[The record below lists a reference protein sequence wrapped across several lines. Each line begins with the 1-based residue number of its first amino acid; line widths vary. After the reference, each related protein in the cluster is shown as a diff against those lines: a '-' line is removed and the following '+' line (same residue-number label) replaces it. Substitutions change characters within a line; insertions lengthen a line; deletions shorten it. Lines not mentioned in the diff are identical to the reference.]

1 MFDERRDESADARAM
16 TTPTRASG
24 TDDVSYSGH
33 LGAFTDRG
41 GATSVASEASD
52 SDSVARAIAQ
62 RVHVA
67 SKLAEY
73 KRQEKLSRVRLAIE
87 QAKHET
93 DVLIEDGVDAYALEE
108 KDVMSDGTSG
118 SAVWLLSCAM
128 AEGASAQEVQPL
140 FEELVKFEVDLN
152 SAGNRINHGKG
163 LSSLALL
170 CSLLEKKLLT
180 PAERTMREKRAFERD
195 VHQDETMKE
204 VTLEGKLYED
214 RVKMIR
220 KQVDDRNV
228 AFTQTPRA
236 LVDFATALLAAGAEV
251 NGKYR
256 IQPETSDIADSRI
269 APYEGTPGTNGTAL
283 FFCALAIISGAG
295 DEVLELAAC
304 LITQG
309 ASANSECER
318 PGRNACCGDFLTPL
332 TVCCAAL
339 ESSIAYE
346 LDYQHRCRIAKLA
359 GLMCLQCKDVK
370 YNIESIFT
378 YRLGAE
384 DIRSRRI
391 APVECHT
398 SLRGTALFI
407 LACAVAE
414 GVGSPAM
421 VLLDLLLEKVERY
434 HLDVVGARPHHGRK
448 LPLLAMIIDCIDAP
462 YGFNEHGVLDTRS
475 WWESAAVKANI
486 SDTGSVMGSQL
497 SAQGPTQRRL
507 HGVNEEDVVSLE
519 SFLPDINDAAFGGQ
533 GAVAR
538 REQLETE
545 RNRREHLKTN
555 SEIAAEE
562 EHERKARDIA
572 AAIAEAERD
581 KRRSEDVSNPPESVA
596 VDEED
601 AVAVDEEGATM
612 YTDED
617 GKSFVVGF
625 TKEML
630 RTKSGV
636 FDEAKRTPEELERAR
651 AQACTRRNARFES
664 LIAMA
669 KQVTISLIE
678 NTDKALLEVSEKL
691 ALGDENDVLVF
702 NRATQAR
709 LDCIDVAK
717 SLLKLGVNPNV
728 RMPLGREFAHTCAE
742 TSATP
747 LTMVCGYIAR
757 NMLEVYPLFDL
768 LLEHDADI
776 NARGLGPY
784 PISAPPLFTI
794 ALALYH
800 GVEGADDAM
809 LKLLPRNAVVD
820 LNAIFPDGSKSTT
833 LIQLIHALRAGKADR
848 GKVLMLIKQ
857 LINMGADPNLCC
869 VEVYNEGV
877 PPAYLEAIKLT
888 NHLLPPVSFAM
899 LPEDT
904 MIGSHAE
911 ENAQVASIVHRLRS
925 PSMQLD
931 LVEAGEQYDLSEDE
945 MSVLE
950 FGKIFNEVAHLNKIK
965 DSGADD
971 DSESVR
977 SSMFGSVSNFNFGAP
992 FPALPSR
999 VGECQYPP
1007 LFWAIEAGAKEG
1019 HKESLELV
1027 LVLLDAGAD
1036 VRRMIGKN
1044 FYSWVEGSL
1053 VAMAVTAAIRAAEP
1067 LPPPEEKLEHDK
1079 VNVAEVLLR
1088 LNQAA
1093 EPEAP
1098 LDSGKSD
1105 SMDNV
1110 VKHALEHA
1118 VLKRHPS
1125 INYKKGEDT
1134 PSFYEKIVQTRD
1146 EIVSE
1151 MREDDNIE
1159 KVRMRAVLERLG
1171 PDRPTDQHAYT
1182 VEEASDDGLNA
1193 EKRGPPALKMIQGVL
1208 RPEGSRFGPANLAAR
1223 RDIPGLVRTVIVG
1236 HTSVEARAIELTKK
1250 ANQEKERALRTR
1262 ALNNTNTHHASD
1274 VSSTLSDRN
1283 IYESS
1288 SEDTDFSITEQLQQ
1302 VNIKETEWDIREA
1315 EEQKER
1321 DIAKVVHGNIVPT
1334 RLKDVGIRAQALK
1347 TKGDESHVEAN
1358 DSGVHVHSPKQLSE
1372 STFEAASNS
1381 KQPPAWESDEE
1392 FDEERDKP
1400 DETEMEKLYN
1410 EVSGFASRSENGDA
1424 QVLDGDWETIRPLTR
1439 EELEIRHES
1448 RAKTTMAVAIAL
1460 IERSATDN
1468 IDAFARNPLLK
1479 QYGVGLVPYEYT
1491 PLFAALY
1498 GAATAPSQSQI
1509 ETGIALA
1516 KLCIKKGADVNK
1528 IGLHSVLAPR
1538 TEIEAVTARNQ
1549 LKSHRIK
1556 RYRELR
1562 DRYVNDGDIAA
1573 LNEKLDDDFTLEP
1586 PDSVSLRS
1594 YPLMWAVTAAI
1605 RAESRKLGCEEI
1617 VRYMLMEGADPTSIS
1632 LQPIGE
1638 RQGPDARLNTGNVLY
1653 LWGTA
1658 EDLFRASQDRY
1669 QSVISIRLC
1678 IARMLSECGARS
1690 SYRVNTNMPY
1700 VVNRTEA
1707 AAAGKWLVKGSE
1719 GFGVAAAPENDTSV
1733 IYQIEPFSQR
1743 VARAMYNDGDVHKR
1757 HVAVESNHER
1767 RINSLVVDQGAS
1779 DAVGSWMW
1787 LKKDEVET
1795 ETPPPVSDNQG
1806 LGFKSTADL
1815 DYVVPKY
1822 PGQIELFQRR
1832 KVAWPKLAD
1841 VRRHSKGEAINIAQE
1856 EETKAETITKKALR
1870 RMQALAIRS
1879 AFNSEEP
1886 DVPQGIIDATLL
1898 PGKLLK

>member
-1 MFDERRDESADARAM
+1 M
-16 TTPTRASG
+16 TTATRASG
-24 TDDVSYSGH
+24 ADDVSYSGR
-33 LGAFTDRG
+33 LDAFTDRG
-41 GATSVASEASD
+41 GAPSVASEASD

-73 KRQEKLSRVRLAIE
+73 KRREKLSRVRLAIE

-93 DVLIEDGVDAYALEE
+93 EALVEDGVDAYALEE

-128 AEGASAQEVQPL
+128 VEGASAQEVQPL

-163 LSSLALL
+163 LSSLVLL
-170 CSLLEKKLLT
+170 CSLLEKKMLT
-180 PAERTMREKRAFERD
+180 PAERAVREKRAFERD
-195 VHQDETMKE
+195 VHHDETMKE

-236 LVDFATALLAAGAEV
+236 IVDFATALLAAGAEV
-251 NGKYR
+251 DGKYC

-269 APYEGTPGTNGTAL
+269 APYQGIPGTKGTSL

-295 DEVLELAAC
+295 DEVLELAAS
-304 LITQG
+304 LIAQG

-346 LDYQHRCRIAKLA
+346 LDYQHRCRIVKLA
-359 GLMCLQCKDVK
+359 GLMCMKCKDVK
-370 YNIESIFT
+370 YSIESTFT
-378 YRLGAE
+378 YRLSAE
-384 DIRSRRI
+384 EIQSRRI

-398 SLRGTALFI
+398 VLRGTALFI

-434 HLDVVGARPHHGRK
+434 QLDVVGARPHHGRK

-475 WWESAAVKANI
+475 WWESAAVKANV

-497 SAQGPTQRRL
+497 SSRGPTQRSL
-507 HGVNEEDVVSLE
+507 HGVNEEDVASLE
-519 SFLPDINDAAFGGQ
+519 SFLPDINDAAFDGQ

-545 RNRREHLKTN
+545 RNRKEHLKTN

-562 EHERKARDIA
+562 AHERKARDIA
-572 AAIAEAERD
+572 AAIAQAERD
-581 KRRSEDVSNPPESVA
+581 KRRSEDISNPPESVA
-596 VDEED
+596 VDEEGNSEPI
-601 AVAVDEEGATM
+601 AVEGATM

-617 GKSFVVGF
+617 GKSYLVGF
-625 TKEML
+625 TEEVLKS
-630 RTKSGV
+630 RSGV
-636 FDEAKRTPEELERAR
+636 FSETTRTPEELERAR
-651 AQACTRRNARFES
+651 AQACARRNARFES
-664 LIAMA
+664 VIAMA
-669 KQVTISLIE
+669 KKVTFSLIE
-678 NTDKALLEVSEKL
+678 NSDKALFEVSEKL
-691 ALGDENDVLVF
+691 ALDDENEVLVF

-717 SLLKLGVNPNV
+717 SLLKLGANPNV

-757 NMLEVYPLFDL
+757 NMLEVYPLFDM
-768 LLEHDADI
+768 LLERGADV
-776 NARGLGPY
+776 NTRGLGPY

-809 LKLLPRNAVVD
+809 QKLLPRNAVVD
-820 LNAIFPDGSKSTT
+820 LNAIFPDGSKSTA
-833 LIQLIHALRAGKADR
+833 LIQLIHALRAGKTDR
-848 GKVLMLIKQ
+848 AKVLMLIKQ
-857 LINMGADPNLCC
+857 FISMGADPNLCC
-869 VEVYNEGV
+869 VEVYNDEV

-888 NHLLPPVSFAM
+888 NRLLPPVSFVM
-899 LPEDT
+899 LPEET

-911 ENAQVASIVHRLRS
+911 ETAQVASVVHRLRS

-931 LVEAGEQYDLSEDE
+931 PVEDGEQYDLTDAE
-945 MSVLE
+945 MSALE

-977 SSMFGSVSNFNFGAP
+977 SSMFGSVSNFDFGAP

-1007 LFWAIEAGAKEG
+1007 LFWAIEAAAKEG
-1019 HKESLELV
+1019 HNESLELV
-1027 LVLLDAGAD
+1027 LVLLNAGAD
-1036 VRRMIGKN
+1036 IRRMIGQN
-1044 FYSWVEGSL
+1044 FYSWVEGNL

-1067 LPPPEEKLEHDK
+1067 LPPPEEKLEYDK

-1088 LNQAA
+1088 LNRAA

-1118 VLKRHPS
+1118 ILKRHPS
-1125 INYKKGEDT
+1125 IKYKKGDDT

-1146 EIVSE
+1146 EIVNE
-1151 MREDDNIE
+1151 MREDDSIE

-1171 PDRPTDQHAYT
+1171 PDRPANQHAYT
-1182 VEEASDDGLNA
+1182 VEEASDDGLYA
-1193 EKRGPPALKMIQGVL
+1193 EQGGPPALKMIQGVL
-1208 RPEGSRFGPANLAAR
+1208 RPEGSRFGPAHLAAR

-1236 HTSVEARAIELTKK
+1236 HTSIEARAMQLTKK
-1250 ANQEKERALRTR
+1250 ANQELERALRAR
-1262 ALNNTNTHHASD
+1262 ALNTANTHQVSD
-1274 VSSTLSDRN
+1274 ISSTLNDRN

-1288 SEDTDFSITEQLQQ
+1288 SEDSDVSITEELQK
-1302 VNIKETEWDIREA
+1302 VNIKETEWDIQEA
-1315 EEQKER
+1315 EERKQREV
-1321 DIAKVVHGNIVPT
+1321 AKVVHGNIVPT
-1334 RLKDVGIRAQALK
+1334 RLKDVGIRAQASK
-1347 TKGDESHVEAN
+1347 MKGQEGRVAAD
-1358 DSGVHVHSPKQLSE
+1358 DDGVHDHSLEQFRESASEGTSE
-1372 STFEAASNS
+1372 SNVST
-1381 KQPPAWESDEE
+1381 KQPPTWKSDDE
-1392 FDEERDKP
+1392 FDDEAARP

-1410 EVSGFASRSENGDA
+1410 EANGFASRSENGDDR
-1424 QVLDGDWETIRPLTR
+1424 VLDGEWETIRPLTR
-1439 EELEIRHES
+1439 EELELRHES

-1498 GAATAPSQSQI
+1498 GAATASSQSQL
-1509 ETGIALA
+1509 ETGITLA
-1516 KLCIKKGADVNK
+1516 KLCMNKGADVNK
-1528 IGLHSVLAPR
+1528 TGLHSVLAPR
-1538 TEIEAVTARNQ
+1538 TEIEAVAARNQ
-1549 LKSHRIK
+1549 LKSHRVK

-1562 DRYVNDGDIAA
+1562 DRYVNDGDTTA
-1573 LNEKLDDDFTLEP
+1573 LYENLDDEFTLKP
-1586 PDSVSLRS
+1586 PDSVPLRS

-1638 RQGPDARLNTGNVLY
+1638 RQGSDVRLSTGNVLY

-1658 EDLFRASQDRY
+1658 EDLFRVSQDRY
-1669 QSVISIRLC
+1669 QSVISVRLC

-1719 GFGVAAAPENDTSV
+1719 GFGVAAAPESGTSV
-1733 IYQIEPFSQR
+1733 IDQIEPFSHR
-1743 VARAMYNDGDVHKR
+1743 VARAMYNEDDVHKR
-1757 HVAVESNHER
+1757 HVAIESNHER
-1767 RINSLVVDQGAS
+1767 RINSLVVDQGTS

-1787 LKKDEVET
+1787 LKKEEVEA
-1795 ETPPPVSDNQG
+1795 EAPPPVSDSHE

-1832 KVAWPKLAD
+1832 KVAWPTLAN
-1841 VRRHSKGEAINIAQE
+1841 VRRHSKGEAINIAQKK
-1856 EETKAETITKKALR
+1856 ETKAETITKRALR
-1870 RMQALAIRS
+1870 RMQALAVRK
-1879 AFNSEEP
+1879 AFSSEDH
-1886 DVPQGIIDATLL
+1886 DVPQAIIDATLL